1 MSPMAAPEID
11 RHLPLKP
18 VYFLILMVLL
28 NGDRHGYG
36 LVKEIDQRT
45 NGGVRL
51 EPGNLYRFIRKLLDL
66 GLVGE
71 AGAQAADDSEDER
84 RRYYTIT
91 PLGRAVVSAET
102 ARMKQ
107 LVQAVERA
115 QG

>member
-1 MSPMAAPEID
+1 MPEIAPTESD

-18 VYFLILMVLL
+18 VYFLILVVLL
-28 NGDRHGYG
+28 NGDRHGYC
-36 LVKEIDQRT
+36 LVKEIDRRT
-45 NGGVRL
+45 DGSVRL

-91 PLGRAVVSAET
+91 PLGRSVVSAET

-107 LVQAVERA
+107 LVRAVERA

>member
-1 MSPMAAPEID
+1 MPRIAVSEID

-45 NGGVRL
+45 DGGVRL

-66 GLVGE
+66 GMVGE
-71 AGAQAADDSEDER
+71 AGARAADDSEDER
-84 RRYYTIT
+84 RRYYTVT
-91 PLGRAVVSAET
+91 PLGRAVVSAEA

-107 LVQAVERA
+107 LVRAVERA